1 MSHPQGFLDDSHSDI
16 ATRKTIALQLSK
28 QWIPTFTI
36 RLPGSQHSYL
46 PVFKA
51 KSPNSHF
58 FLSLLCPPTSNSL
71 YVRSPMTK
79 VVSLIPV
86 VLTRAR
92 KMSWSVGVKLVAPI
106 RPIELK

>member
-1 MSHPQGFLDDSHSDI
+1 
-16 ATRKTIALQLSK
+16 
-28 QWIPTFTI
+28 
-36 RLPGSQHSYL
+36 
-46 PVFKA
+46 
-51 KSPNSHF
+51 
-58 FLSLLCPPTSNSL
+58 
-71 YVRSPMTK
+71 MTK